1 MSRIKIYF
9 AAMTK
14 TILIVD
20 DEPDLCEILRYN
32 LQIAG
37 YNAIVANSGD
47 EALQVDFNHVD
58 LVLLDVMMPV
68 MNGFEVARRLRAR
81 QDSTGIPIIF
91 VTALDGEEDKLDG
104 FDAGAD
110 DYISKP
116 FSIKELIARV
126 KAVISRSG
134 KGHPQ
139 SVVTH
144 KDMVVNYEQKSVLI
158 NGAVIELTH
167 LEFDILWL
175 LITHRG
181 QVFSRDVLIQNV
193 WPAGVVVSE
202 RTVDVNITRLRK
214 KIEPYSQCLRT
225 RHGYGY
231 YFTNEEVY

>member
-1 MSRIKIYF
+1 MK
-9 AAMTK
+9 K
-14 TILIVD
+14 LLVVD
-20 DEPDLCEILRYN
+20 DEQDLLDILRFN
-32 LQIAG
+32 LEAEGYAVDVATSAEEALETGIAG
-37 YNAIVANSGD
+37 Y
-47 EALQVDFNHVD
+47 D
-58 LVLLDVMMPV
+58 LILLDVMMGG
-68 MNGFEVARRLRAR
+68 MSGFRMAEKVHG
-81 QDSTGIPIIF
+81 DSRTEDIPIIF
-91 VTALDGEEDKLDG
+91 LTARDTEEDRLRG
-104 FDAGAD
+104 FHLGGD